1 MSRFMIW
8 AIAVSGL
15 SVFAS
20 SANASIC
27 GPARAAAEVALFDLN
42 VSIAGGTYSNG
53 VPNATPNSL
62 LGRIQVN
69 NNTPTVTS
77 FAGGVVNFAWYLQFY
92 ISKEQALLNCL
103 DAANLD

>member
-8 AIAVSGL
+8 AIAVAGL
-15 SVFAS
+15 IVFAS

-27 GPARAAAEVALFDLN
+27 GPARVAVEVALSDLN
-42 VSIAGGTYSNG
+42 VSIAGGTTSNG
-53 VPNATPNSL
+53 LPNATSNSL
-62 LGRIQVN
+62 LGRIQAN
-69 NNTPTVTS
+69 NFTPTVTS
-77 FAGGVVNFAWYLQFY
+77 FAGGVNNFAYYLTIY